1 MSEGNETAPAATA
14 SIVAEASAASLSTLS
29 LSGAMPE
36 LFLELAGAHIE
47 QYAAAKGAK
56 FGITREQLGDWY
68 ARKAPATPDELEGV
82 TEDLATEILFNRVWK
97 PLRLDRLPEPVARAI
112 FDVAVR
118 RGVGEAVKLLQT
130 ALPRTKK
137 MALLVDGRLGRE
149 TLTAIDALVKEGKE
163 VALAKAILAER
174 TTLKFRLGDGKLFGR
189 DFDLAG
195 AGFTILRMGVK
206 AHFGV

>member
-1 MSEGNETAPAATA
+1 MSEGTETKLETLTGGEAAPEAAA
-14 SIVAEASAASLSTLS
+14 LALA
-29 LSGAMPE
+29 GGMPE

-47 QYAAAKGAK
+47 QYADAKGAK
-56 FGITREQLGDWY
+56 FGITRQQLGDWF
-68 ARKAPATPDELEGV
+68 ARKGPATPDELEGV
-82 TEDLATEILFNRVWK
+82 TQDLATEILFNRVWK

-118 RGVGEAVKLLQT
+118 RGVSEAVKLLQT

-137 MALLVDGRLGRE
+137 MALVADGRLGRE

-163 VALAKAILAER
+163 IALAKAILAER

-189 DFDLAG
+189 DIDLAG
-195 AGFTILRMGVK
+195 AGFTILRAAAK
-206 AHFGV
+206 AKFGI

>member
-1 MSEGNETAPAATA
+1 MSEGTETKLETLTGGEAAPEAATLA
-14 SIVAEASAASLSTLS
+14 LA
-29 LSGAMPE
+29 GGMPE

-47 QYAAAKGAK
+47 QYADAKGAK
-56 FGITREQLGDWY
+56 FGITRAQLGDWF
-68 ARKAPATPDELEGV
+68 ARKGPATPDELEGV
-82 TEDLATEILFNRVWK
+82 TADLATEILFNRVWK

-118 RGVGEAVKLLQT
+118 RGVSEAVKLLQT

-137 MALLVDGRLGRE
+137 MALVADGRLGRE

-163 VALAKAILAER
+163 IALAKAILAER

-189 DFDLAG
+189 DVDLAG
-195 AGFTILRMGVK
+195 AGFTILRVAAK
-206 AHFGV
+206 AKFGI

>member
-1 MSEGNETAPAATA
+1 MSEGTETKTAAA
-14 SIVAEASAASLSTLS
+14 DAVAASEAEPLPLV
-29 LSGAMPE
+29 SGMPE
-36 LFLELAGAHIE
+36 LFLELATSHIE
-47 QYAAAKGAK
+47 QYADAKGMK
-56 FGITREQLGDWY
+56 FGITREQLGDWF
-68 ARKAPATPDELEGV
+68 ARKGPATPDELEGV
-82 TEDLATEILFNRVWK
+82 TQDLATEYLFNRVWK

-118 RGVGEAVKLLQT
+118 RGVDEAVKLLQT

-137 MALLVDGRLGRE
+137 MALVADGRLGRE

-163 VALAKAILAER
+163 IALAKAILAER

-195 AGFTILRMGVK
+195 AGFTILRAAAK
-206 AHFGV
+206 AKFGI